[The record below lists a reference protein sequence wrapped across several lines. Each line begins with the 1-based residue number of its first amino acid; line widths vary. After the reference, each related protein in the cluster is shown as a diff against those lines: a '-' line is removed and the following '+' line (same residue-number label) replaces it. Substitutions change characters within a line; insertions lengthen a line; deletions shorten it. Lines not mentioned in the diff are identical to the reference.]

1 MISDHDRTIGSGSS
15 HSFPHPF
22 RVRGSENWRA
32 LLQTR
37 ANMLLIGPRCALD
50 AFLAA
55 AATEM
60 TEPVHVVSPAG
71 EIPVDGSGT
80 LILYDASAL
89 NRRQQEGLL
98 ALLCD
103 AAADRPQIISLSEM
117 HLWQQDGLVSLPED
131 LYYRLNTVCIELD
144 TAPDWPLRSWSD
156 TGADRGG
163 MFEDPLVE

>member
-1 MISDHDRTIGSGSS
+1 MISDHDRTVGSGSS
-15 HSFPHPF
+15 HSFPHAF

-37 ANMLLIGPRCALD
+37 ANMLLIGPRGALD

-55 AATEM
+55 AASEM
-60 TEPVHVVSPAG
+60 TAPVHLVAPAG
-71 EIPVDGSGT
+71 EVPVDGRGT
-80 LILYDASAL
+80 LIVYDASTL

-117 HLWQQDGLVSLPED
+117 HLWQEDGVLLPED
-131 LYYRLNTVCIELD
+131 LYYRLNTICIEID
-144 TAPDWPLRSWSD
+144 AAPDWPLRSWRETS
-156 TGADRGG
+156 TDRFG